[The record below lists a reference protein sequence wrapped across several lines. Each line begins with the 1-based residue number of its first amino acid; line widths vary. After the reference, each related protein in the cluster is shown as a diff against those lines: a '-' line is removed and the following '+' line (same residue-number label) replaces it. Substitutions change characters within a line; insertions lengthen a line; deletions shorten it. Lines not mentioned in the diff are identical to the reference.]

1 MSMQAPSLAT
11 RAANMDYDYPS
22 LLHAGLAGLG
32 VLWVTLTGSWTPI
45 ALFEPVIHES
55 LASIINAIAALIL
68 ALVALGN
75 LLYRRQKHN
84 DRLWMILNRPKSVP
98 LLGPDSDDEI
108 ETTASHGHK
117 PKAKPRTTRKPKGDA

>member
-11 RAANMDYDYPS
+11 RAANMDYDYAS
-22 LLHAGLAGLG
+22 LLHAGLAGIG
-32 VLWVTLTGSWTPI
+32 FVWVMWGKSWTPL
-45 ALFEPVIHES
+45 AFFEPVLQES
-55 LASIINAIAALIL
+55 ITSIINAIAALIL

-84 DRLWMILNRPKSVP
+84 DRVWMILNKPKSVP

-108 ETTASHGHK
+108 DTTSHGHK